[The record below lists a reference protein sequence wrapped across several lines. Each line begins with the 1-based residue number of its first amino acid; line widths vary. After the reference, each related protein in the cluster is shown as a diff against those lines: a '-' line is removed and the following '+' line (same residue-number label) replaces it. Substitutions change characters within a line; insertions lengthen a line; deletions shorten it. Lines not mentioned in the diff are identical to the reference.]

1 MAWFSLKVSG
11 LKTVF
16 IIVRKIQMIKVFNF
30 QDLKEQKRKIKMTSL
45 FDFDH
50 NSQFCLLDASTFKAV
65 GREEK
70 KEKWRRE
77 RREWREEMFQIDW
90 YLLNRGSKN

>member
-50 NSQFCLLDASTFKAV
+50 NSQFCLVDASTFKAV
-65 GREEK
+65 GSEEERKMEEREK
-70 KEKWRRE
+70 RVE
-77 RREWREEMFQIDW
+77 RRDV
-90 YLLNRGSKN
+90 SD